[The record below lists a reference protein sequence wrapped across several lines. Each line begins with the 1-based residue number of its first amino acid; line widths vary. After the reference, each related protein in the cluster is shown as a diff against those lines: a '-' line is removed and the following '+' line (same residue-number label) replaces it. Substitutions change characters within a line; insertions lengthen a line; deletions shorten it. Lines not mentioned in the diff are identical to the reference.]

1 MKGLEG
7 KLGSETSSV
16 VHNLGDLGQD
26 HPISAPKRPLLDII
40 MNLLVLCAAP
50 SLELSLRGGLCL
62 DYHSSPVPRAGCHQ
76 VGAAQC
82 IFGE

>member
-16 VHNLGDLGQD
+16 VHNLCDLGQE

-40 MNLLVLCAAP
+40 MKILVLRTAP
-50 SLELSLRGGLCL
+50 SLERSLRGGLCL
-62 DYHSSPVPRAGCHQ
+62 DYHSPPVPRAGS
-76 VGAAQC
+76 VTK
-82 IFGE
+82 